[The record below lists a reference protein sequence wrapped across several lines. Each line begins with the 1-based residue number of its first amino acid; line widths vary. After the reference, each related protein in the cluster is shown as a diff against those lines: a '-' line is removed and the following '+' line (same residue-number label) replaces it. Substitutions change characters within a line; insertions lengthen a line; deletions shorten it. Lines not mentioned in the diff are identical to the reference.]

1 MQRVQCAFCGAPSV
15 LGASRCPRCL
25 APFGAESPT
34 SGVVLPSTPV
44 RTAGRRGR
52 WLIAG
57 AALAV
62 AAVAT
67 ALMQRGTSA
76 GTSAGND
83 AVDAAGGLPAP
94 DPAVLARLDS
104 GAVTVAETTVVP
116 GAAAASPAAPV
127 ASPAPSGAAPS
138 VPVPSVPT
146 PSIAT
151 RPSGAVSAEPAG
163 FAYEATTW
171 VRVRVQPDNGAQ
183 VLAVLA
189 PGTRVEVVEIGRGWL
204 RVRVPEGEGWA
215 GARLLTRIR

>member
-1 MQRVQCAFCGAPSV
+1 MQRVQCASCGAPSV

-34 SGVVLPSTPV
+34 SGVVLPPTPV

-52 WLIAG
+52 WMVAG
-57 AALAV
+57 AALVVIAILVAV
-62 AAVAT
+62 
-67 ALMQRGTSA
+67 LQRETSHGTSVP
-76 GTSAGND
+76 
-83 AVDAAGGLPAP
+83 AVTTVPPAP
-94 DPAVLARLDS
+94 DSAIRAGTDS
-104 GAVTVAETTVVP
+104 GAVSVAETAAVS
-116 GAAAASPAAPV
+116 GAAVTSPAAPV
-127 ASPAPSGAAPS
+127 ASPAPSGATSSVS
-138 VPVPSVPT
+138 VPSTTVRPGVAPT
-146 PSIAT
+146 
-151 RPSGAVSAEPAG
+151 GAEPAG

-189 PGTRVEVVEIGRGWL
+189 PGTRVEVVEIGSGWL